1 MVNVSKLGR
10 SECSQI
16 MIVFHV
22 FALLFGAFQHVH
34 GVADFLVGHDVART
48 VPGFGQAADGGAAVA
63 AGPPAGAAVVAGAQT
78 HCRTLR
84 HDAVFF
90 GHDAVLAVGVQPVI
104 GQDHEHGGENERHDQ
119 IARAHPAH
127 RKHEQLLAQ
136 CRLQKI
142 LGGGVQFQLN
152 VARANVEHDHD
163 HARKKEAVVQPIR
176 RIIEPSRD
184 KMKCIHCTITTMN
197 Q

>member
-1 MVNVSKLGR
+1 MAVL
-10 SECSQI
+10 
-16 MIVFHV
+16 HV
-22 FALLFGAFQHVH
+22 FALFFGAFQHVH

-48 VPGFGQAADGGAAVA
+48 VPGFGQTANCGAAVA
-63 AGPPAGAAVVAGAQT
+63 AGTSARAAAVAAGTQP
-78 HCRTLR
+78 HRRTLG

-104 GQDHEHGGENERHDQ
+104 REDHKHGGQNERHDQ

-142 LGGGVQFQLN
+142 LGGGVQLQLN

-163 HARKKEAVVQPIR
+163 HARKKEAVVQPKR
-176 RIIEPSRD
+176 RIVKPPGD
-184 KMKCIHCTITTMN
+184 KMKRVHL
-197 Q
+197 